1 MCPTPISVQQ
11 FQNKG
16 NLVVIVA
23 YGVPASYLQMC
34 QWNDQGLDILPL
46 RRLFFHL
53 CSNQVDRRQI
63 WEADDTLGSDYFKP
77 SSQLKFSYLGIK
89 A

>member
-1 MCPTPISVQQ
+1 MQQ

-16 NLVVIVA
+16 NSVVVLS

-34 QWNDQGLDILPL
+34 WWNDQGLDILPL

-53 CSNQVDRRQI
+53 PPVNLISVQV
-63 WEADDTLGSDYFKP
+63 WEAGDRLGSDYF
-77 SSQLKFSYLGIK
+77 
-89 A
+89 